1 MSKHSV
7 GRCGFYCNFVA
18 FLRFLLQ
25 TNTLMAN
32 SRYNGFGYITKG
44 TMLGSEF
51 LIFAVI
57 LRVLAGLDYLLATL
71 KGEAQPNPVTW
82 LFWGLAPLVAF
93 VAQIQKTI
101 EPSAWVTLA
110 LSAGPLLIFIVSL
123 TKRQRWKIGPF
134 DILCGASAAVGI
146 VLWQVTSDP
155 VMAMVFGILADILGG
170 IPTVVKSYAAPSSE
184 KATPYLLSVASMVL
198 TLATIQSWRFIDYAF
213 PVYILLINLL
223 LFTLISTRIG
233 ERQTKILD
241 NTPVR
246 RR

>member
-1 MSKHSV
+1 
-7 GRCGFYCNFVA
+7 
-18 FLRFLLQ
+18 
-25 TNTLMAN
+25 
-32 SRYNGFGYITKG
+32 
-44 TMLGSEF
+44 MLGSEF

-71 KGEAQPNPVTW
+71 KGQAQPNPVTW

-110 LSAGPLLIFIVSL
+110 LSVGPLLIFIISL
-123 TKRQRWKIGPF
+123 TKRHRWKVGFF
-134 DILCGASAAVGI
+134 DILCGASAGVGI
-146 VLWQVTSDP
+146 VLWQITSDP
-155 VMAMVFGILADILGG
+155 ILAITFGIVADILGG
-170 IPTVVKSYAAPSSE
+170 VPTIVKSYVAPSSE

-223 LFTLISTRIG
+223 LFGLISSRIG
-233 ERQTKILD
+233 ERQAKILD
-241 NTPVR
+241 NNPAR
-246 RR
+246 QR